1 MLGAIDRERL
11 VEAVREA
18 EAHTAGEIVLV
29 VARQAS
35 GYRSVPLLYAL
46 VGALVTPWPL
56 IGMTELSAAR
66 IYTVQLLVALALAAF
81 LSWPKR
87 RFALVPGFLKRGR
100 AREAA
105 MREFVARG
113 LTRTR
118 ERTGVLIFVA
128 LAEHYA
134 EVIADAGI
142 AGRVD
147 DGVWRETI
155 AELIEA
161 IRADRLGDGLV
172 AAVGRVGAILAA
184 HAPPRSDDADELPN
198 KVILI

>member
-1 MLGAIDRERL
+1 MLEQEREQV

-18 EAHTAGEIVLV
+18 EAHTAGEIVVV

-35 GYRSVPLLYAL
+35 AYRSVPLLYAL
-46 VGALVTPWPL
+46 TGALVTPWPL
-56 IGMTELSAAR
+56 IWITELSATH
-66 IYTVQLLVALALAAF
+66 IYTIQVAAALALALF
-81 LSWPKR
+81 FHSPKR
-87 RFALVPGFLKRGR
+87 RFAMVPGIVKRGR

-105 MREFVARG
+105 AREFVARG

-118 ERTGVLIFVA
+118 ERTGVLVFVA

-134 EVIADAGI
+134 EVIADVGI

-147 DGVWRETI
+147 ESVWRETV
-155 AELIEA
+155 AELVEA
-161 IRADRLGDGLV
+161 IRADRLGEGLA
-172 AAVGRVGAILAA
+172 AAVRRIGAILAA

-198 KVILI
+198 KVVVI